1 MERNDKICNKC
12 GKTLKKVNDIY
23 REDFLEIN
31 KDWGFF
37 STKDGKTYRFILCE
51 ECCENMVKG
60 FNVPAQVCDTTELV

>member
-23 REDFLEIN
+23 REDFLEVN

-37 STKDGKTYRFILCE
+37 STKDGKTYRFMMCE
-51 ECCENMVKG
+51 ECCEKLVKD
-60 FNVPAQVCDTTELV
+60 FQVPVQISDTTELV